1 MTMSEVL
8 WMALQ
13 AAAPVLVAAA
23 TVAAAKLAS
32 YIGSKVQ
39 NEYLRGALTRL
50 DDAVLVA
57 VKELQQTVVAEL
69 KAAAEN
75 GKLDETA
82 RKRVKDAALANV
94 KSYIGPK
101 GLSAIA
107 DVLGLSNEMLEQFV
121 RSRIE
126 AAVHDVRLEERV
138 ATASVVVTN
147 TVTPPAATA
156 RLAATPATAS
166 SPTAAP
172 ESNATPPA
180 VAREAA
186 SPTAATAAGTA
197 GPPISSTAS

>member
-8 WMALQ
+8 FMALQ
-13 AAAPVLVAAA
+13 ATAPVLVAAA

-32 YIGSKVQ
+32 YIGHKVQ

-75 GKLDETA
+75 DKLDETA

-94 KSYIGPK
+94 KSYVGPK
-101 GLSAIA
+101 GLRVLA
-107 DVLGLSNEMLEQFV
+107 DVLGLSNEMLDQFV
-121 RSRIE
+121 RSRVE

-147 TVTPPAATA
+147 TVTPPAA
-156 RLAATPATAS
+156 ATSAVAS
-166 SPTAAP
+166 FPMAAP
-172 ESNATPPA
+172 ASNATPTA
-180 VAREAA
+180 MATEAA
-186 SPTAATAAGTA
+186 SPPAAPDAGSAGRPVSSAA
-197 GPPISSTAS
+197 S